1 MKEESMS
8 DCVFC
13 KIIKGE
19 IPSFKVFEDD
29 TVLAIADINPISRG
43 HVLIIPKRH
52 IENMW
57 EATEEE
63 LVTVMRT
70 AKKLVHAIK
79 DAINPDGLAVLQLN
93 GKAVNQVVMHYHFHL
108 IPRSK
113 DEGKLTMTEWELI
126 TGNMDEIKQTIG
138 QITAAIK

>member
-1 MKEESMS
+1 MS
-8 DCVFC
+8 DCIFC

-19 IPSFKVFEDD
+19 IPCFKVFEDD
-29 TVLAIADINPISRG
+29 DVLAFADINPISRG
-43 HVLIIPKRH
+43 HILIIPKRH

-63 LVTVMRT
+63 LVIVMRT

-79 DAINPDGLAVLQLN
+79 DAINPDGVAVLQLN

-113 DEGKLTMTEWELI
+113 EEGKLSMTEWELI
-126 TGNMDEIKQTIG
+126 PGNMEEIKQAAG

>member
-1 MKEESMS
+1 MS

-19 IPSFKVFEDD
+19 IPSFKVFENDD
-29 TVLAIADINPISRG
+29 VLAIADINPISRG

-79 DAINPDGLAVLQLN
+79 DAINPDGVAVLQLN

-108 IPRSK
+108 IPRSG
-113 DEGKLTMTEWELI
+113 DEGKLSMTEWELI
-126 TGNMDEIKQTIG
+126 PGNMEEIKQTAG
-138 QITAAIK
+138 KITAAIK

>member
-1 MKEESMS
+1 MS
-8 DCVFC
+8 DCIFC

-19 IPSFKVFEDD
+19 IPCFKVFEDD
-29 TVLAIADINPISRG
+29 DVLAFADINPISRG
-43 HVLIIPKRH
+43 HVLIVPKRH

-70 AKKLVHAIK
+70 AKKLIHAIK
-79 DAINPDGLAVLQLN
+79 DAINPDGVAVLQLN

-108 IPRSK
+108 IPRSGG
-113 DEGKLTMTEWELI
+113 EGKLSMTEWELI
-126 TGNMDEIKQTIG
+126 PGNMEEIKKTAG

>member
-1 MKEESMS
+1 MS

-19 IPSFKVFEDD
+19 IPCFKIFEDD
-29 TVLAIADINPISRG
+29 TVLAFADINPLSKG
-43 HVLIIPKRH
+43 HLLIIPKRH

-70 AKKLVHAIK
+70 AKRLVHAIK
-79 DAINPDGLAVLQLN
+79 DAINPDGVAVLQLN

-113 DEGKLTMTEWELI
+113 EEGKLSMTEWELI
-126 TGNMDEIKQTIG
+126 PGNMEQIKQTAA

>member
-1 MKEESMS
+1 MS
-8 DCVFC
+8 DCIFC

-19 IPSFKVFEDD
+19 IPCFKVFEDD
-29 TVLAIADINPISRG
+29 NVLAFADINPISKG

-52 IENMW
+52 VENMW

-63 LVTVMRT
+63 LVIVMRT

-79 DAINPDGLAVLQLN
+79 DAINPDGVAVLQLN

-113 DEGKLTMTEWELI
+113 EEGKLSMTEWELI
-126 TGNMDEIKQTIG
+126 PGNMEAIKQTAG

>member
-1 MKEESMS
+1 MS
-8 DCVFC
+8 DCIFC

-19 IPSFKVFEDD
+19 IPCFKVFEDD
-29 TVLAIADINPISRG
+29 DVLAFADINPISRG

-52 IENMW
+52 VENMW

-63 LVTVMRT
+63 LVIVMRT

-79 DAINPDGLAVLQLN
+79 DAINPDGVAILQLN

-113 DEGKLTMTEWELI
+113 EEGKLSMTEWELI
-126 TGNMDEIKQTIG
+126 TGNMEEIKQTVG

>member
-1 MKEESMS
+1 MS
-8 DCVFC
+8 DCIFC

-19 IPSFKVFEDD
+19 IPCFKVFEDD
-29 TVLAIADINPISRG
+29 NVLAFADINPISKG

-52 IENMW
+52 VENMW

-63 LVTVMRT
+63 LVIVMRT

-79 DAINPDGLAVLQLN
+79 DAINPDGVAVLHLN

-113 DEGKLTMTEWELI
+113 EEGKLSMTEWELI
-126 TGNMDEIKQTIG
+126 PGNMEEIKQTAG

>member
-1 MKEESMS
+1 MS
-8 DCVFC
+8 DCIFC

-19 IPSFKVFEDD
+19 IPCFKVFEDD
-29 TVLAIADINPISRG
+29 NVLAFADINPISKG

-52 IENMW
+52 VENMW

-63 LVTVMRT
+63 LVIVMRT

-79 DAINPDGLAVLQLN
+79 DAINPDGVAVLQLN

-113 DEGKLTMTEWELI
+113 EEGKLSMTEWELI
-126 TGNMDEIKQTIG
+126 PGNMEEIKQTAG

>member
-1 MKEESMS
+1 MS

-19 IPSFKVFEDD
+19 IPCFKIYEDD
-29 TVLAIADINPISRG
+29 SVLAFADINPISKG
-43 HVLIIPKRH
+43 HLLIIPKRH

-63 LVTVMRT
+63 LLTVMRT
-70 AKKLVHAIK
+70 AKKLIHAIK
-79 DAINPDGLAVLQLN
+79 DAINPDGVAVLQLN

-113 DEGKLTMTEWELI
+113 EEGKLSMTEWELI
-126 TGNMDEIKQTIG
+126 PGNMEEIKKTAA
-138 QITAAIK
+138 QITDSIK

>member
-1 MKEESMS
+1 MS
-8 DCVFC
+8 DCIFC

-19 IPSFKVFEDD
+19 IPCFKIFEDD
-29 TVLAIADINPISRG
+29 NVLAFADINPISRG
-43 HVLIIPKRH
+43 HTLIIPKRH

-57 EATEEE
+57 DATEEE

-79 DAINPDGLAVLQLN
+79 DAINPDGVAVLQLN

-113 DEGKLTMTEWELI
+113 EEGKLSMTEWELI
-126 TGNMDEIKQTIG
+126 PGNMEEIKQTVG
-138 QITAAIK
+138 KITAAIK

>member
-1 MKEESMS
+1 MS

-19 IPSFKVFEDD
+19 IPCFKIYEDD
-29 TVLAIADINPISRG
+29 SVLAFADINPISKG
-43 HVLIIPKRH
+43 HLLIIPKRH

-63 LVTVMRT
+63 LVTVIRT
-70 AKKLVHAIK
+70 AKKLIHAIK
-79 DAINPDGLAVLQLN
+79 DAINPDGVAVLQLN

-108 IPRSK
+108 IPRSEG
-113 DEGKLTMTEWELI
+113 EGKLSMTEWELI
-126 TGNMDEIKQTIG
+126 PGNMEEVKQTAG
-138 QITAAIK
+138 LITAAIK

>member
-1 MKEESMS
+1 MS
-8 DCVFC
+8 DCIFC
-13 KIIKGE
+13 KIVKGE
-19 IPSFKVFEDD
+19 IPCFKIYENDN
-29 TVLAIADINPISRG
+29 VLAFADINPISKG
-43 HVLIIPKRH
+43 HLLIIPKRH

-70 AKKLVHAIK
+70 AKKLIHAIK
-79 DAINPDGLAVLQLN
+79 DAINPDGVAVLQLN

-113 DEGKLTMTEWELI
+113 DEGKLSMTEWELI
-126 TGNMDEIKQTIG
+126 PGNMEEIKQTAG

>member
-1 MKEESMS
+1 MS

-19 IPSFKVFEDD
+19 IPCFKIFEDD
-29 TVLAIADINPISRG
+29 TVLAFADINPLSKG
-43 HVLIIPKRH
+43 HLLIIPKRH

-70 AKKLVHAIK
+70 AKRLIHAIK
-79 DAINPDGLAVLQLN
+79 DAINPDGVAVLQLN

-113 DEGKLTMTEWELI
+113 EEGKLSMTEWELI
-126 TGNMDEIKQTIG
+126 PGNMEQIKQTAA

>member
-1 MKEESMS
+1 MS
-8 DCVFC
+8 DCIFC

-19 IPSFKVFEDD
+19 IPCFKVFEDD
-29 TVLAIADINPISRG
+29 NVLAFADINPISRG

-52 IENMW
+52 VENMW

-63 LVTVMRT
+63 LVIVMRT

-79 DAINPDGLAVLQLN
+79 DAINPDGVAVLQLN

-113 DEGKLTMTEWELI
+113 EEGKLSMTEWELI
-126 TGNMDEIKQTIG
+126 PGNMEAIKQTAG

>member
-1 MKEESMS
+1 MS
-8 DCVFC
+8 DCIFC

-19 IPSFKVFEDD
+19 IPCFKVFEDD
-29 TVLAIADINPISRG
+29 DVLAFADINPISRG

-52 IENMW
+52 VENMW

-63 LVTVMRT
+63 LVIVMRT

-79 DAINPDGLAVLQLN
+79 DAINPDGVAVLQLN

-113 DEGKLTMTEWELI
+113 EEGKLSMTEWELI
-126 TGNMDEIKQTIG
+126 PGNMEEIKQTAG

>member
-1 MKEESMS
+1 MS
-8 DCVFC
+8 DCIFC

-19 IPSFKVFEDD
+19 IPCFKIFEDD
-29 TVLAIADINPISRG
+29 NVLAFADINPISRG
-43 HVLIIPKRH
+43 HILIIPKRH
-52 IENMW
+52 FENMW

-79 DAINPDGLAVLQLN
+79 DAINPDGVAVLQLN

-113 DEGKLTMTEWELI
+113 EEGKLSMTEWELI
-126 TGNMDEIKQTIG
+126 PGNMEEIKQTVG
-138 QITAAIK
+138 KITAAIK

>member
-1 MKEESMS
+1 MS

-19 IPSFKVFEDD
+19 IPCFKIYENEA
-29 TVLAIADINPISRG
+29 VLAFADINPISKG
-43 HVLIIPKRH
+43 HLLIIPKRH

-63 LVTVMRT
+63 LLTVMRT
-70 AKKLVHAIK
+70 AKMLIHAIK
-79 DAINPDGLAVLQLN
+79 DAIKPDGVAVLQLN

-113 DEGKLTMTEWELI
+113 EEGKLSMTEWELI
-126 TGNMDEIKQTIG
+126 PGNMEEIKQTAG

>member
-1 MKEESMS
+1 MS
-8 DCVFC
+8 DCIFC
-13 KIIKGE
+13 KIVKGE
-19 IPSFKVFEDD
+19 IPCFKVFENDD
-29 TVLAIADINPISRG
+29 VLAFADINPISRG

-63 LVTVMRT
+63 LVTVMRI

-79 DAINPDGLAVLQLN
+79 DALNPDGVAVLQLN

-113 DEGKLTMTEWELI
+113 EEGKLSMTEWELI
-126 TGNMDEIKQTIG
+126 PGNMEEIKQTVG
-138 QITAAIK
+138 QITDAIK

>member
-1 MKEESMS
+1 MS
-8 DCVFC
+8 DCIFC
-13 KIIKGE
+13 KIVKGE
-19 IPSFKVFEDD
+19 IPCFKVFENDD
-29 TVLAIADINPISRG
+29 VLAFADINPISRG

-70 AKKLVHAIK
+70 AKKLIHAIK
-79 DAINPDGLAVLQLN
+79 DALNPDGVAVLQLN

-113 DEGKLTMTEWELI
+113 EEGKLSMTEWELI
-126 TGNMDEIKQTIG
+126 PGNMEEIKQTVG
-138 QITAAIK
+138 QITDAIK

>member
-1 MKEESMS
+1 MS
-8 DCVFC
+8 DCIFC

-19 IPSFKVFEDD
+19 IPCFKVFEDD
-29 TVLAIADINPISRG
+29 NVLAFADINPISRG
-43 HVLIIPKRH
+43 HILIIPKRH

-79 DAINPDGLAVLQLN
+79 EAINPDGVAVLQLN

-113 DEGKLTMTEWELI
+113 EEGKLSMTEWELI
-126 TGNMDEIKQTIG
+126 PGNMEEIKQTVG
-138 QITAAIK
+138 KITAAIK

>member
-1 MKEESMS
+1 MS
-8 DCVFC
+8 NCIFC

-19 IPSFKVFEDD
+19 IPCFKVFEDD
-29 TVLAIADINPISRG
+29 NVLAFADINPISKG

-52 IENMW
+52 VENMW

-63 LVTVMRT
+63 LVIVMRT

-79 DAINPDGLAVLQLN
+79 DAINPDGVAVLQLN

-113 DEGKLTMTEWELI
+113 EEGKLSMTEWELI
-126 TGNMDEIKQTIG
+126 PGNMEEIKQTAG

>member
-1 MKEESMS
+1 MS
-8 DCVFC
+8 DCIFC

-19 IPSFKVFEDD
+19 IPCFKIFEDD
-29 TVLAIADINPISRG
+29 NVLAFADINPISRG
-43 HVLIIPKRH
+43 HILIIPKRH

-79 DAINPDGLAVLQLN
+79 DAINPDGVAVLQLN

-113 DEGKLTMTEWELI
+113 EEGKLSMTEWELI
-126 TGNMDEIKQTIG
+126 PGNMEEIKQIAG
-138 QITAAIK
+138 KITDAIK